1 LVRAPGDDA
10 ERIDIWGVQC
20 GCLIDDPM
28 DLLLGWTNL
37 PLRECSTA
45 FSMNSVMVCD
55 LNLAYEPK
63 EKVPRNSEKPDII

>member
-1 LVRAPGDDA
+1 MQKEEISEEDFGLRYSHKVDA
-10 ERIDIWGVQC
+10 VHS
-20 GCLIDDPM
+20 GCA
-28 DLLLGWTNL
+28 NL

-63 EKVPRNSEKPDII
+63 EKVPAYNETTMYT